1 MSESE
6 LFPSNQ
12 LLQRL
17 REPTGFHMGYAEEA
31 AQEIERLTG
40 IVRALTAGARRIDY
54 ECPHCH
60 RQVVFGDSVCPV
72 TKEQHRPMQPVVET
86 TPPPPACTC
95 APPKFEGNERYG
107 TFTSGRIDPSCPLH
121 WRQTLIQNGSPSET
135 TTALTARCDK
145 HVPTH
150 GHGDTRCARELH
162 HTGSHICP
170 VSIASAQCRW
180 AWTELQGLPVEP
192 TGTYT
197 NEAPAHPPIMPKRF
211 NSTSTPENGN

>member
-1 MSESE
+1 MTKDLKCIHRAGCVYISACRDAGHCTSTTHTKSEATSSNPSAVLKTMRDMLHVAQRSGGLVTLTVENCKEVIRE
-6 LFPSNQ
+6 L
-12 LLQRL
+12 
-17 REPTGFHMGYAEEA
+17 E
-31 AQEIERLTG
+31 
-40 IVRALTAGARRIDY
+40 
-54 ECPHCH
+54 
-60 RQVVFGDSVCPV
+60 QVPV
-72 TKEQHRPMQPVVET
+72 
-86 TPPPPACTC
+86 
-95 APPKFEGNERYG
+95 
-107 TFTSGRIDPSCPLH
+107 
-121 WRQTLIQNGSPSET
+121 ET